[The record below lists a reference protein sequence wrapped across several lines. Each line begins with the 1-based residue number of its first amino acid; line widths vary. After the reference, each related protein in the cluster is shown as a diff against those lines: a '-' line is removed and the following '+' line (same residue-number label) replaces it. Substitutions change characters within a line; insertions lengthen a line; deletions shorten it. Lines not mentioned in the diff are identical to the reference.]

1 GFCVC
6 VAGVLGKSSG
16 QGVGVAG
23 VEENQVLGRG
33 GAAVLFHRIVHAVL
47 AGDALKVPD
56 RRVVDLDVGDAL
68 VLPDE
73 LLHRL
78 LALGGDGGIP
88 AALLFQL
95 FLPAVG
101 HVLGYGGLEQPPGEL
116 GAADDQRQ
124 GSVFYFLLHRSSLPS
139 SVMQKAV
146 LGTKAGPP
154 AAVTGGGPSYRHQD
168 QRPQFRKVQL
178 ALGRHQRVGAGV
190 AVAAKILHA
199 EQPLVGALGVGQH
212 AAR

>member
-23 VEENQVLGRG
+23 LEENQVLGRG

-56 RRVVDLDVGDAL
+56 RRIVDLDVGDAL

-101 HVLGYGGLEQPPGEL
+101 HVLGYGGLEQPAGEL

-124 GSVFYFLLHRSSLPS
+124 SPVFHFLLHFSRLPS
-139 SVMQKAV
+139 SVMQWMA
-146 LGTKAGPP
+146 LNTKAGPP
-154 AAVTGGGPSYRHQD
+154 AAAADTGLSYR
-168 QRPQFRKVQL
+168 
-178 ALGRHQRVGAGV
+178 
-190 AVAAKILHA
+190 
-199 EQPLVGALGVGQH
+199 
-212 AAR
+212 